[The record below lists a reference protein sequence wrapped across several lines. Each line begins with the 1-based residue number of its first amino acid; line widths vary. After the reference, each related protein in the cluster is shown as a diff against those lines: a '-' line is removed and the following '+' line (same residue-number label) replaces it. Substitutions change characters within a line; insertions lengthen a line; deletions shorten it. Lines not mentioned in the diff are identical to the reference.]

1 MCWQES
7 ECRQDARILTLLC
20 FSSSERWSVQYVWCW
35 KHQLPELCLRL
46 CSLAS
51 GRGSLRSFG
60 HIKRYQN
67 FYSWGPNVVLF
78 TVSVFLPFLSPPV
91 FPIWKHPVQIS
102 AGTCCERQ
110 WPCLTSYAAFLPT
123 TTPETITF
131 KQALLF
137 SILCKYVDFT
147 FSAAVKSIGTFFLLL
162 QSVRLDGIILN
173 LYFSLLNN
181 SFKKSTF
188 HGEYMC
194 IICWLVL
201 ALLFIYINIYI

>member
-1 MCWQES
+1 M
-7 ECRQDARILTLLC
+7 
-20 FSSSERWSVQYVWCW
+20 QYVWCW

-78 TVSVFLPFLSPPV
+78 TVSVFLPSSVPQYFLSESIQFRSLLAPV
-91 FPIWKHPVQIS
+91 VRDNGPVWPLMRPSFPLQLQKPLPSNRH
-102 AGTCCERQ
+102 CCS
-110 WPCLTSYAAFLPT
+110 PSYANTL
-123 TTPETITF
+123 ILHSQLLW
-131 KQALLF
+131 KALAL
-137 SILCKYVDFT
+137 
-147 FSAAVKSIGTFFLLL
+147 FFLLL